1 MICRMLGGTAAALA
15 VAASLV
21 APTTAAH
28 ADGLVPIS
36 GSGSTWAQKAV
47 DLWRR
52 DVATDSGMTVS
63 YSGSGSA
70 AGLSD
75 FANETVDFAVSDIP
89 FGADPADGLP
99 TPPSTPYVSLTV
111 VGGGIALAYNLWVD
125 GHPFNDLR
133 LSGNA
138 VAGIFSGAITR
149 WDDPLLRAD
158 NPGVALPAQDIT
170 PVVRAD
176 TTATSLQL
184 TRWMASEHSDIWS
197 AGASALFPTAGPAFH
212 TQYGSLGVA
221 GYVAQ
226 SYGRG
231 AITYVEN
238 AYAVSTG
245 LSTAKILNAAGY
257 YVAPTPDAVSIAL
270 GGATPDA
277 IGTGVWRHPDARAYP
292 LSTVS
297 SMIVPMQ
304 PTRVFTAEKGRTL
317 SRFLAHALC
326 RGQQNAA
333 RLGNAP
339 LPLGLVRSAS
349 SLIAEIPG
357 SAGGIDL
364 DACAN
369 PTFAPGD
376 TATDTLLLRSAPM
389 PPESDKRV
397 PPGPRES
404 TGAELDVAVTASDL
418 FQLTAPTTT
427 SIDFGDLGRGRDG
440 VARALGRFTVVDDR
454 NRLAGWSMQIGVS
467 DFVGRDDPTLRFS
480 SAALG
485 IDPREVVHHD
495 GVTVGSSQEA
505 GQAVYPMTLAT
516 GEPGTTTTLEGA
528 TFDADLSLRVPRDAA
543 VGDYHSTVTMTL
555 IAR

>member
-1 MICRMLGGTAAALA
+1 MIRRMLGGTVAALA
-15 VAASLV
+15 VAALLV
-21 APTTAAH
+21 TPTTAAH
-28 ADGLVPIS
+28 ADAFVPIS
-36 GSGSTWAQKAV
+36 GSGSTWAQNAV
-47 DLWRR
+47 DFWRR

-63 YSGSGSA
+63 YSGAGSA

-75 FANETVDFAVSDIP
+75 FSRENVDFAISDVP
-89 FGADPADGLP
+89 YGVDESL
-99 TPPSTPYVSLTV
+99 TPPSTPYASLPV
-111 VGGGIALAYNLWVD
+111 VGGGLALAYNLWVD
-125 GHPFNDLR
+125 GHPFHDLR

-138 VAGIFSGAITR
+138 VAGIFSGTITR

-158 NPGVALPAQDIT
+158 NPGAALPAQAIT
-170 PVVRAD
+170 PVVRGDA
-176 TTATSLQL
+176 TATTLEL
-184 TRWMASEHSDIWS
+184 TRWMTSEHSDVWS
-197 AGASALFPTAGPAFH
+197 GGASTLFPVAGPAFH
-212 TQYGSLGVA
+212 SQNGSLGVA

-238 AYAVSTG
+238 RYAYTSG
-245 LSTAKILNAAGY
+245 LPTAKILNAAGY
-257 YVAPTPDAVSIAL
+257 YVAPTPEAVSIAL

-292 LSTVS
+292 LSTVT

-317 SRFLAHALC
+317 SRFVQHALC
-326 RGQQNAA
+326 RGQQKAA
-333 RLGNAP
+333 GLGNAP
-339 LPLGLVRSAS
+339 LPLGLVQSAS
-349 SLIAEIPG
+349 SVIAGIPG
-357 SAGGIDL
+357 SAGAIDR

-369 PTFAPGD
+369 PTFVPGD
-376 TATDTLLLRSAPM
+376 TATDSLLLRSAPM
-389 PPESDKRV
+389 PPDSDKRM
-397 PPGPRES
+397 P
-404 TGAELDVAVTASDL
+404 TGSDDSAGTELGVAITASDL
-418 FQLTAPTTT
+418 FQLTAPTMT

-454 NRLAGWSMQIGVS
+454 NRLAGWSIQIGVS
-467 DFVGRDDPTLRFS
+467 DFVGVDDPSLHFS

-485 IDPREVVHHD
+485 IDPHEVVHHD

-516 GEPGTTTTLEGA
+516 GEPGTTTTLDGA

-543 VGDYHSTVTMTL
+543 VGEYHSTVTMTL

>member
-1 MICRMLGGTAAALA
+1 MLGGTGAALA
-15 VAASLV
+15 VAALLV

-28 ADGLVPIS
+28 ADEFVPIS
-36 GSGSTWAQKAV
+36 GSGSTWAQNAV
-47 DLWRR
+47 DFWRR

-63 YSGSGSA
+63 YAGTGSA

-75 FANETVDFAVSDIP
+75 FSRETVDFAISDVP
-89 FGADPADGLP
+89 YGVDGSL
-99 TPPSTPYVSLTV
+99 TPPSTPYASLPV
-111 VGGGIALAYNLWVD
+111 VGGGLAFAYNLWAD
-125 GHPFNDLR
+125 GHPFHDLR

-138 VAGIFSGAITR
+138 VAGIFSGTITR

-158 NPGVALPAQDIT
+158 NPGVVLPAQAIA
-170 PVVRAD
+170 PVVRGDA
-176 TTATSLQL
+176 TATTLEL
-184 TRWMASEHSDIWS
+184 TRWMTSEHSDVWS
-197 AGASALFPTAGPAFH
+197 AGASTVFPTAGPAFH
-212 TQYGSLGVA
+212 TQNGSLGVA

-238 AYAVSTG
+238 TYAYKSG

-257 YVAPTPDAVSIAL
+257 YIAPTPEAVSIAL

-277 IGTGVWRHPDARAYP
+277 TGTGVWRHPDARAYP
-292 LSTVS
+292 LSTFT
-297 SMIVPMQ
+297 SMIVPTQ
-304 PTRVFTAEKGRTL
+304 PTRVFTVEKGRTL

-333 RLGNAP
+333 GLGNAP
-339 LPLGLVRSAS
+339 LPLALVRSAS
-349 SLIAEIPG
+349 SVLATIPG
-357 SAGGIDL
+357 NSGGIDVN
-364 DACAN
+364 ACAN
-369 PTFAPGD
+369 PTFVAGD

-389 PPESDKRV
+389 PPDSDKRM
-397 PPGPRES
+397 PPGPHES
-404 TGAELDVAVTASDL
+404 TGAELDVAITASDL

-454 NRLAGWSMQIGVS
+454 DRLAGWSMQIAVS

-485 IDPREVVHHD
+485 IDPQEVVHHD
-495 GVTVGSSQEA
+495 GVAVGSPQEA
-505 GQAVYPMTLAT
+505 GRAVYPMTLAT
-516 GEPGTTTTLEGA
+516 GEPGTTTTLDGA

-543 VGDYHSTVTMTL
+543 VGDYHSTVTLTL